1 MIINQSY
8 IVPIVGLSL
17 FPLWKSRRP
26 LIVNVEPFKL
36 LVIVPIQISGLIR
49 LTAIYEVVV
58 LRLVNEAPTL
68 IFKISSYLARLVLS
82 LGSMIFIL

>member
-1 MIINQSY
+1 
-8 IVPIVGLSL
+8 
-17 FPLWKSRRP
+17 
-26 LIVNVEPFKL
+26 VNVEPFKL
-36 LVIVPIQISGLIR
+36 FVIVPIQISGLIR

-68 IFKISSYLARLVLS
+68 IFKISSYLARMDLS